1 MGLLFKGSY
10 TIATFPFQIAHSD
23 VWTSPINRNYGFNY
37 YVLFL
42 DQYSHFLWVYLLKA
56 KSDVYSK
63 FVNL

>member
-1 MGLLFKGSY
+1 MGLPFKGSD
-10 TIATFPFQIAHSD
+10 TIATFPFQIVHSD
-23 VWTSPINRNYGFNY
+23 VWTSPINSNYGFKY

-56 KSDVYSK
+56 KYDVYSK